1 MIVCI
6 YEDRPKYLIGV
17 KLTVLSLARHCP
29 DLPVIISC
37 PQPSASFRRWTE
49 LQPNTKLFA
58 EDDLAEVG
66 WNVKPTILL
75 RRLSEGHPEVVWID
89 SDIIV
94 NRDFRDRLQH
104 FGKDTLVVTQEDY
117 WGQYQGGTHRTVA
130 WGLKPGRTFSTTV
143 NTGIVRVT
151 PRHVELLKTWQTMLN
166 DPTYIQV
173 QRQPYYQRPLHMLGD
188 QEVLT
193 ALLGSVEFS
202 QVPVEMLKRGIDI
215 AQCYGPAGYTP
226 SERLQRLLK
235 GQGLP
240 ALIHSMGRKPWEMA
254 PSAAAIW
261 SSHEPL
267 KKRLRAYYDRIHL
280 ELSPYTSIARQ
291 YRQLIGEDARWM
303 DVQTTPARL
312 FATLSAGHPTLQGF
326 PLALFDAAVRHARR
340 RIGIARYRLNG

>member
-1 MIVCI
+1 MIICI

-37 PQPSASFRRWTE
+37 PQPPATFCQWAE
-49 LQPNTKLFA
+49 VQLNVKLLA

-75 RRLSEGHPEVVWID
+75 RRLNEGHSEVVWID

-94 NRDFRDRLQH
+94 NRDFRQHLQH
-104 FGKDTLVVTQEDY
+104 KSDDTVIVTQEDY

-130 WGLKPGRTFSTTV
+130 WGLKPSRSFPTTI

-151 PRHVELLKTWQTMLN
+151 PHHVELLKAWQAMLN
-166 DPTYIQV
+166 DPTYIQA
-173 QRQPYYQRPLHMLGD
+173 QRQPYYARPLHMLGD

-193 ALLGSVEFS
+193 AVLGSIEFS
-202 QVPVEMLKRGIDI
+202 HVPVEMLKRGTDI

-226 SERLQRLLK
+226 TERVQTLLK

-240 ALIHSMGRKPWEMA
+240 ALVHSMGRKPWEMGLCPA
-254 PSAAAIW
+254 EIW
-261 SSHEPL
+261 SSQESL
-267 KKRLRAYYDRIHL
+267 KKRLRTYYERIHL
-280 ELSPYTSIARQ
+280 ELSPYTLTARQ
-291 YRQLIGEDARWM
+291 YREQIGEDAPWM
-303 DVQTTPARL
+303 DIKTAPSRL
-312 FATLSAGHPTLQGF
+312 LAALSAGDPTLQEF
-326 PLALFDAAVRHARR
+326 PVALFDAVVRHARR
-340 RIGIARYRLNG
+340 LIGIARYRLN